1 MASSITTIRRV
12 AVARDIQAMPMPTK
26 GKSPGVPRCVAK
38 EAIAP
43 SLDVLGP
50 RPTRFPLLNP
60 EWAPWEKGPSRVSLA
75 RNKLMTKKFP
85 GLKDKRGPSQN
96 IIILL
101 KTAIGPLSSGIDV
114 FRYLILFLTVG
125 QYYVSL
131 RKNRFCPP
139 PSPLEI

>member
-1 MASSITTIRRV
+1 MDGHQWKNTPSRF
-12 AVARDIQAMPMPTK
+12 DNFPPM
-26 GKSPGVPRCVAK
+26 
-38 EAIAP
+38 AIAP
-43 SLDVLGP
+43 SLEVLGP

-60 EWAPWEKGPSRVSLA
+60 EWAPKGPSRASLA

-96 IIILL
+96 IRILL

-114 FRYLILFLTVG
+114 FRSLTLFLTVG

-131 RKNRFCPP
+131 RRNRFCP